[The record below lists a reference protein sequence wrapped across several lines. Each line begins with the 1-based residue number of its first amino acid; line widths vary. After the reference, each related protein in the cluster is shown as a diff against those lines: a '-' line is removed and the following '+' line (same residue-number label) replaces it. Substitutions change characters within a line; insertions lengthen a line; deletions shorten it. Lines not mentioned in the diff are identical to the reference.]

1 MVGGESELDDD
12 IDVRDD
18 RPDEC
23 ETELREDVTLERD
36 DSERGGEG
44 DGDGGGERL
53 SERLSLG
60 IEPNNACCW
69 GVR

>member
-1 MVGGESELDDD
+1 MVGGELELDES
-12 IDVRDD
+12 DVREE
-18 RPDEC
+18 RPDEA
-23 ETELREDVTLERD
+23 EMELKEEVTLEKD

-44 DGDGGGERL
+44 DGDGGGEMV